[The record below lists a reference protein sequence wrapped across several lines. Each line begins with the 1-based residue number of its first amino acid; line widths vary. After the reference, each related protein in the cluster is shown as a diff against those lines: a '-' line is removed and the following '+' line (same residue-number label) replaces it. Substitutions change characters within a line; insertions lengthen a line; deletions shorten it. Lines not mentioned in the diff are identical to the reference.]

1 MMKILSYNV
10 NGIRSAASKGLF
22 DFLQK
27 ENADVVL
34 FQEIK
39 ATEDQIPVEWYQPL
53 GYQAIWHPAQ
63 KKGYS
68 GVGVLFKQKAIGFQI
83 GSGMEEL
90 DIEGRF
96 IRVDFE
102 QFSVLSLYLP
112 SGTSGEERQAFKM
125 ETLEKFSTWIENT
138 RKEFPNLILG
148 GDFNICREA
157 IDIHDPIRNKDVSG
171 FKPEERKWFA
181 SFLDLGWIDS
191 FRFFY
196 PQAAHRYSWWTFRA
210 GARANNK
217 GWRIDYLLVAKNLEK
232 QLVAADILHDIV
244 HSDHCPVQLELKF

>member
-10 NGIRSAASKGLF
+10 NGIRSASSKGLF

-27 ENADVVL
+27 ENPDVVL

-53 GYQAIWHPAQ
+53 GYQAIWHSAQ

-68 GVGVLFKQKAIGFQI
+68 GVGVLFKGEASSHEIGCGI
-83 GSGMEEL
+83 PEL
-90 DIEGRF
+90 DAEGRF
-96 IRVDFE
+96 LRVDFKDV
-102 QFSVLSLYLP
+102 SVLSLYLP

-125 ETLEKFSTWIENT
+125 ETLEKFSSWIENI
-138 RKEFPNLILG
+138 RKKFPHLILG

-181 SFLDLGWIDS
+181 DFLQLGWIDS
-191 FRFFY
+191 FRFFH
-196 PQAAHRYSWWTFRA
+196 PNTAHRYSWWTFRA
-210 GARANNK
+210 GARGNNK
-217 GWRIDYLLVAKNLEK
+217 GWRIDYLLTTKELEKNLTS
-232 QLVAADILHDIV
+232 ADILHDIV
-244 HSDHCPVQLELKF
+244 HSDHCPITLELKF